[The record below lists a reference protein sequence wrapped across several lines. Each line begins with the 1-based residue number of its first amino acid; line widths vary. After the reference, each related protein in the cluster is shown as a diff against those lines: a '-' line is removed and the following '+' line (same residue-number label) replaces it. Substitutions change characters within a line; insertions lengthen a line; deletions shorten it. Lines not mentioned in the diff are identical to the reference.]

1 MYSLREGMKMI
12 NIIGQGY
19 IGLPTALMFAKSGI
33 KVVGTDSNKE
43 LIQSLQNG
51 KLTFEENELDE
62 LFKDAI
68 ANGIK
73 FSTDYQ
79 KNFGIQSIIY

>member
-1 MYSLREGMKMI
+1 MDSLREGMKMI

-51 KLTFEENELDE
+51 DLTFEENELDE

-68 ANGIK
+68 VNSLYKGK
-73 FSTDYQ
+73 
-79 KNFGIQSIIY
+79 